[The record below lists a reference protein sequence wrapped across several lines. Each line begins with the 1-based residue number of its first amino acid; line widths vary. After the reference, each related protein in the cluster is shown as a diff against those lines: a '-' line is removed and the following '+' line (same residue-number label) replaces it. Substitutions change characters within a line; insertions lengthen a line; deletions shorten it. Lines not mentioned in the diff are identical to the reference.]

1 MDEKQPN
8 EAGSTVGEHSERRQF
23 LKTVVTAAA
32 GLTIAAA
39 GTGAE
44 AAGKDA
50 ATSIGGDVQDAL
62 VGRLKAFAAAAKGT
76 DAASLRGYFDKSADF
91 RGAGGIAR
99 GWDEIAAADQRSAPD
114 ASLRQ
119 RGAAEVISIKWLA
132 PKVALVDAV
141 FETERG
147 RGWFTEIWD
156 GNGGT
161 FVIRSSRMRAGRTD
175 ASFKELSTLTS
186 RTIDGDIPSAVQGT
200 EEAALRARFKE
211 FRAAFN
217 AGDVKGVMA
226 LTTPTTD
233 ALPVFGFLGG
243 RSQSMP
249 NAGAVETKSEQ
260 MLGVVPVTDSMTAG
274 AHSSV
279 DLAERKRAIFLA
291 GEPKVVRFL
300 SPTLAIVDGT
310 AQIGN
315 IPMAHGFA
323 PREMQGVYSVIWT
336 KHNGEWKGEAA
347 RPWF

>member
-1 MDEKQPN
+1 MEDKRPD
-8 EAGSTVGEHSERRQF
+8 EAGSTAGENPERRQF
-23 LKTVVTAAA
+23 LKAVVTAAA
-32 GLTIAAA
+32 GLTIAAT

-44 AAGKDA
+44 AAGKQDA
-50 ATSIGGDVQDAL
+50 ASSVGADAQNAL
-62 VGRLKAFAAAAKGT
+62 IERLKAFGNGAKSG
-76 DAASLRGYFDKSADF
+76 DSAGLRGYFDKSADF

-99 GWDEIAAADQRSAPD
+99 GWDQISAADQRATPD
-114 ASLRQ
+114 ATLRQ
-119 RGAAEVISIKWLA
+119 RGAAEVVSIKWLA

-156 GNGGT
+156 GGSGT
-161 FVIRSSRMRAGRTD
+161 FMIRSLRLRAGRTE
-175 ASFKELSTLTS
+175 ASFKELSALKTATV
-186 RTIDGDIPSAVQGT
+186 DGESLGAEDG
-200 EEAALRARFKE
+200 ALRARFKE

-233 ALPVFGFLGG
+233 ALPVFSFLGG
-243 RSQSMP
+243 RTQAMP
-249 NAGAVETKSEQ
+249 DAGAVEAKTEA
-260 MLGVVPVTDSMTAG
+260 MLGVVPVTDSMAAG
-274 AHSSV
+274 ARSSV
-279 DLAERKRAIFLA
+279 DLAERKRAVFLA

-323 PREMQGVYSVIWT
+323 PREMQGVYSVVWT